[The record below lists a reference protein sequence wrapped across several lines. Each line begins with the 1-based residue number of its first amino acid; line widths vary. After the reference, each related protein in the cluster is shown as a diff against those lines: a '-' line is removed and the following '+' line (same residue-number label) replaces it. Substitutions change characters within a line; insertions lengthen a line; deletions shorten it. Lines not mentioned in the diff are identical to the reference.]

1 MSTLAR
7 MPTDMWERAN
17 QAAASAGV
25 TLRALTSLE
34 DADSI
39 IRVMG
44 ATWGE
49 HELMPREMLR
59 ALAESGNV
67 PWGAFD
73 GDEMVGYVLGWAG
86 VDAEDGIHVHSHMLA
101 ALPQRRH
108 SGVGFALKLAQ
119 RAMSLDQGLS
129 LVRWTFDPLVAR
141 NAHFNVTKL
150 GARCDRFNRNFYGD
164 MSDALNAGDRSD
176 RLVVRWELEREPGP
190 WPFPQDRDQVLL
202 RAAGPADLP
211 RPEPS
216 DQMEPTIDGVVRVGV
231 PRDYA
236 ALRQVD
242 AALGRAWRD
251 ATGEVLAQCFARG
264 LQVVAFDA
272 DLEGGYPL
280 YALADPSLMT
290 DWPED
295 VA

>member
-1 MSTLAR
+1 
-7 MPTDMWERAN
+7 
-17 QAAASAGV
+17 
-25 TLRALTSLE
+25 
-34 DADSI
+34 
-39 IRVMG
+39 
-44 ATWGE
+44 
-49 HELMPREMLR
+49 
-59 ALAESGNV
+59 
-67 PWGAFD
+67 
-73 GDEMVGYVLGWAG
+73 MVGYVLGWAG

-101 ALPQRRH
+101 TLPQRRH

-119 RAMSLDQGLS
+119 RAMSLDQGMS

-150 GARCDRFNRNFYGD
+150 GAHCDRFNRNFYGD
-164 MSDALNAGDRSD
+164 MGDELNAGDRSD

-216 DQMEPTIDGVVRVGV
+216 DQIEPTTDGVVRVGV

-242 AALGRAWRD
+242 AELGRAWRD

-264 LQVVAFDA
+264 FQVVAFDA

-280 YALADPSLMT
+280 YALADPRLMT
-290 DWPED
+290 DWPEG